1 MYIMSNGN
9 AVGNILCEKAG
20 CHVKER
26 GLFICIEGLDASGK
40 TTHARRLVWN
50 LQKRGFEAIYT
61 TEPSAGEIGKFIRK
75 YVLQRRKRVPS
86 VVEALLFAVDRV
98 GHVEKEIKPALQ
110 EGKIVVSDRYVY
122 SSLAYQGAAGLDIKW
137 IEEINEL
144 ALPSDLAIYIDVPA
158 EVVARRLRE
167 RRSVMERLKIQRKV
181 REVYMRLVKNG
192 SLIPVDGNRPRD
204 EVSKD
209 VLTIVLDFLKS
220 WGKH

>member
-158 EVVARRLRE
+158 EVVARRLRG